1 MVDTEKNCRTVLFEA
16 PGRKKRR
23 SIQVKSVR
31 RLLAVLLAGGVLLA
45 GCSLPGKKDGA
56 KSGAQSSAP
65 SSSAASSKEEETF
78 VFARG
83 SWAGERFENQSL
95 GVVFTLPAGW
105 SAYTDEQID
114 AMMDS
119 GADNLSD
126 GQQQGYEQSKQQT
139 IFDMVATAAEGLP
152 AVQLAAE
159 KMPVAALT
167 EKNYLQILKK
177 QLEAVAAPQYDTSA
191 DVFSL
196 EVAQETFQV
205 LPVTAE
211 GVHQWYMVRQQGDY
225 MVTIIATFAEG
236 QEETMRQVLQQNF
249 AAL

>member
-1 MVDTEKNCRTVLFEA
+1 MVDTEKSCRTVLFEA

-126 GQQQGYEQSKQQT
+126 GQQQGYEQCAVIFGGQQQRGGDVC
-139 IFDMVATAAEGLP
+139 ICPGQLGGR
-152 AVQLAAE
+152 AV
-159 KMPVAALT
+159 
-167 EKNYLQILKK
+167 
-177 QLEAVAAPQYDTSA
+177 
-191 DVFSL
+191 
-196 EVAQETFQV
+196 
-205 LPVTAE
+205 
-211 GVHQWYMVRQQGDY
+211 
-225 MVTIIATFAEG
+225 
-236 QEETMRQVLQQNF
+236 
-249 AAL
+249 